1 MKVEG
6 VLHAKGSLVE
16 TIAPRATVA
25 MAVHQLTTRGIGAL
39 VVSTDG
45 ERVEGVI
52 SERDIV
58 RALAR
63 RGTGL
68 LSMRVSEVMSG
79 VVPVCSPQ
87 ATIKEVMAQMTT
99 SRQRHLPVVEGRRLC
114 GIVSIG
120 DVVKNRLEELELE
133 TIVLREAYIA
143 HR

>member
-1 MKVEG
+1 VTVEG
-6 VLHAKGSLVE
+6 ILEAKGRGVE

-25 MAVHQLTTRGIGAL
+25 MAVRELATKSIGVL

-45 ERVEGVI
+45 EHVEGVI

-63 RGTGL
+63 LGTVL
-68 LSMRVSEVMSG
+68 LGMRVSEVMST

-87 ATIKEVMAQMTT
+87 ATTKEVMAQMTT
-99 SRQRHLPVVEGRRLC
+99 SRQRHLPVVDGRQLC

-133 TIVLREAYIA
+133 TVVLREAYIA